1 VQPPDDEVITVVP
14 PAVAVLVEPLT
25 MPLPAVI
32 DVVRPPAPPPP
43 PLDTTVQPPFGPELL
58 PVTIVVPDPP
68 EVLTLAELLAVCA
81 EAVVAA
87 RQPTMPMNAMRLTM
101 PLP

>member
-32 DVVRPPAPPPP
+32 DVVRPPAPAP
-43 PLDTTVQPPFGPELL
+43 PLDTTVQLPFGPELA

-68 EVLTLAELLAVCA
+68 DVLTLAELLAVCA

-87 RQPTMPMNAMRLTM
+87 RQPAMAM
-101 PLP
+101 SA